1 MISIIVPVYN
11 TKMYLD
17 RCILSILTQTYREFE
32 VILVDDG
39 STDGSSEI
47 CDFYEKQDRRV
58 KVVHK
63 KR

>member
-1 MISIIVPVYN
+1 
-11 TKMYLD
+11 MYLD